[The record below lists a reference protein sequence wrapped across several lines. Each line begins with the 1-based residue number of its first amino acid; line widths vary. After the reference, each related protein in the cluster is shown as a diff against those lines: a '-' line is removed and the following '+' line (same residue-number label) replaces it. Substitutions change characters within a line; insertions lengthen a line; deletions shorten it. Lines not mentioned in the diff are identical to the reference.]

1 MFRVNVMGTPA
12 PHFLLFSEAGMRGRA
27 RKRTPGQWRFVL
39 QSVDGDGRFAAQ
51 DHEPETSAERL
62 ELLAVVRGLEAL
74 DQPSRV
80 TLVTRSD
87 YVTRGLR
94 YGLEEWRAN
103 RWRWE
108 YDGRMVPVKNED
120 LWRRVDEALKYHR
133 VDCRVW
139 RFDAAHQGPT
149 TSNRSRAASDDRLR
163 ADRSERRERG
173 LSAAAKQAGRWL
185 SGCFGRPTTSAA

>member
-1 MFRVNVMGTPA
+1 MGTPA
-12 PHFLLFSEAGMRGRA
+12 PHFLLFSEAGKHGRA
-27 RKRTPGQWRFVL
+27 QKPTSGKWRFVL

-51 DHEPETSAERL
+51 DLERHMSSERL

-108 YDGRMVPVKNED
+108 YDGRMVPIKNHD

-139 RFDAAHQGPT
+139 RFDAAHQDHT
-149 TSNRSRAASDDRLR
+149 LSNRSHAARGDSHKTDRQ
-163 ADRSERRERG
+163 RRGDSG
-173 LSAAAKQAGRWL
+173 LSAAAKRAGRWL
-185 SGCFGRPTTSAA
+185 GGCFGRRSTSAAQAAV

>member
-1 MFRVNVMGTPA
+1 MGTSA
-12 PHFLLFSEAGMRGRA
+12 PHFLLFSEAGLPGRGR
-27 RKRTPGQWRFVL
+27 KPTDGKWRFLL
-39 QSVDGDGRFAAQ
+39 QSVDGASRFGAQ
-51 DHEPETSAERL
+51 DLERHMSCERL

-108 YDGRMVPVKNED
+108 YDGRMVPIKNED
-120 LWRRVDEALKYHR
+120 LWRRVDQALKYHR

-139 RFDAAHQGPT
+139 RFDTAHHDLTGLK
-149 TSNRSRAASDDRLR
+149 RSRVASGGHDRTDH
-163 ADRSERRERG
+163 ARRGERG
-173 LSAAAKQAGRWL
+173 LTAAARRAGRWL
-185 SGCFGRPTTSAA
+185 GRCFGRRTTSAAQAAI